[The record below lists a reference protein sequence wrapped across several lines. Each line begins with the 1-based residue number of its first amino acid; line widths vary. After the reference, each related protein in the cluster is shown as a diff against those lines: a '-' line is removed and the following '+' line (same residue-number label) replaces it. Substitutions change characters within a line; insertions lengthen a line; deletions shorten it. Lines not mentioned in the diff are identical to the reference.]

1 MYVVSKTYKDFK
13 GNERTEDFY
22 FHLMESEIAELEL
35 STTGGFTESIQKI
48 IQAQDTP
55 EIIKQFKRII
65 LKAYGVI
72 SDDGK
77 RFIKNDKLS
86 EEFAQTNAYS
96 DLFMELATDD
106 EKAAKFI
113 NGIVPEELQQKENDL
128 KVIPG
133 AEETVDNQ

>member
-13 GNERTEDFY
+13 GNKRTEDFY